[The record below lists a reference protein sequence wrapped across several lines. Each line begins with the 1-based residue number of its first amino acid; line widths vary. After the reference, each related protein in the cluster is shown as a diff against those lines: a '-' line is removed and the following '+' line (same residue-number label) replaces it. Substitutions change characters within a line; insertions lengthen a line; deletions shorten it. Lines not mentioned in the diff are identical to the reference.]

1 MKEKYIIKPYTE
13 IDSDVIDDLTNQSHT
28 HSVVLDAIR
37 RSQNESMNLDEAKKI
52 LNENG
57 YILKDLM

>member
-1 MKEKYIIKPYTE
+1 
-13 IDSDVIDDLTNQSHT
+13 
-28 HSVVLDAIR
+28 VLDAIR
-37 RSQNESMNLDEAKKI
+37 KSQNESMNLDEAKKI